1 MPVGTGICSFSETIF
16 SDYYQSLSSS
26 LMWTLCVFDNAPKW
40 FCQQINVN
48 YRKVWRQEVN
58 SICYQ
63 LLYHLALC
71 ATATSTFALLSHA
84 HTHITHRHKKGKQ
97 RRWNECHQKIYILCQ
112 EGFSD
117 DLFSFLFRSLTLDLG
132 KGASFLVD
140 MICCCCWWW
149 FVLSLIKSC
158 RGIHTHKRILYI
170 DDDDFSETLSL

>member
-1 MPVGTGICSFSETIF
+1 MLVGTGICSFTETIF
-16 SDYYQSLSSS
+16 SDYYQSLFSS

-71 ATATSTFALLSHA
+71 ATATLTFPLPSH
-84 HTHITHRHKKGKQ
+84 TRTQKRKTKEMKWMPSKNIYFVSGRIQ
-97 RRWNECHQKIYILCQ
+97 RRPFFI
-112 EGFSD
+112 S
-117 DLFSFLFRSLTLDLG
+117 FSFINFGFGKRSF
-132 KGASFLVD
+132 FLVD
-140 MICCCCWWW
+140 MICCCWWW

-158 RGIHTHKRILYI
+158 RGIRMHKCILYI